1 MSLTDADVRRIA
13 HLARLAVSDAE
24 ADAAR
29 GQLNGILEMVEALRA
44 VDTTGIEPMA
54 HAVEMSQPLRADAV
68 TEADLR
74 DKYQAA
80 APAVE
85 NGLYLVPKVIE

>member
-1 MSLTDADVRRIA
+1 MSLSDHDVRRIA
-13 HLARLAVSDAE
+13 HLARLAVSDADVE
-24 ADAAR
+24 AAR
-29 GQLNGILEMVEALRA
+29 GQLNGILDMVEALRA

-54 HAVEMSQPLRADAV
+54 HAVEMGQRLREDVV
-68 TEADLR
+68 TEPDRR
-74 DKYQAA
+74 DAYQAA

>member
-13 HLARLAVSDAE
+13 HLARLAVSDTE
-24 ADAAR
+24 VEAAR
-29 GQLNGILEMVEALRA
+29 GQLNGIFDMVEALRA

-54 HAVEMSQPLRADAV
+54 HAVEMGQRLRDDAV
-68 TEADLR
+68 TAPDLR

-85 NGLYLVPKVIE
+85 DGLYLVPKVIE